1 MRYLR
6 MWRQQKFDI
15 IVVGGGPAGTTAA
28 RYAAQEG
35 LSVLLL
41 EKDRDIGV
49 PVRCGEAVTDEGLRI
64 FHEPQ
69 ERWIKSTIKR
79 LRLIPP
85 SEKAID
91 LNLQQIGYI
100 LDRRV
105 FDYDLGEY
113 ASQAGAQIVTK
124 AYVTGLIIKND
135 FVSGVT
141 GIFMGQPFNVESK
154 LVIAADG
161 VESRVGRWAGLKTNI
176 KMKDMESAYQKTITG
191 IEVDENRFDIYVSR
205 KWAPGGYLWIFPK
218 GPNIANVGLGVSGEY
233 SKEKSAIRYLDE
245 FLDSHFP
252 NYSVVAQAAG
262 GVPCAR
268 TLKTIVSN
276 GLMLTGDAAR
286 MVNPMTGGGIVSG
299 MRGGLLAAQTAVK
312 AINNGDVSAKSLKP
326 FQKEWHK
333 VGGKNHDRFYRIK
346 ETIYKLS
353 DDDIDSI
360 ADAVSEIPEGERTIT
375 KVFSKAV
382 FKKPSLVV
390 DVVRVFAGV

>member
-1 MRYLR
+1 

-141 GIFMGQPFNVESK
+141 GIFMGQPFNIESK

-176 KMKDMESAYQKTITG
+176 KMKDMESAYQKTISG

-326 FQKEWHK
+326 YQKEWHK

-353 DDDIDSI
+353 DEDIDSI

>member
-1 MRYLR
+1 
-6 MWRQQKFDI
+6 MWRKQKFDI

-141 GIFMGQPFNVESK
+141 GIFMGQPFNIESK

-326 FQKEWHK
+326 FQKQWHK

>member
-1 MRYLR
+1 
-6 MWRQQKFDI
+6 MWRQQKFDV

-141 GIFMGQPFNVESK
+141 GIFMGQPFNIESK

-353 DDDIDSI
+353 DEDIDSI

>member
-1 MRYLR
+1 

-141 GIFMGQPFNVESK
+141 GIFMGQPFNIESK

-360 ADAVSEIPEGERTIT
+360 ADAVSEIPEEERTIT

>member
-1 MRYLR
+1 

-141 GIFMGQPFNVESK
+141 GIFMGQPFNIESK

-191 IEVDENRFDIYVSR
+191 IEVDESRFDIFVSR
-205 KWAPGGYLWIFPK
+205 KWAPGGYLWVFPK

-353 DDDIDSI
+353 DEDIDSI

-390 DVVRVFAGV
+390 DVIRVFAGM

>member
-1 MRYLR
+1 

-141 GIFMGQPFNVESK
+141 GIFMGQPFNIESK

-326 FQKEWHK
+326 FQKQWHK

>member
-1 MRYLR
+1 
-6 MWRQQKFDI
+6 MWRKQKFDI

-141 GIFMGQPFNVESK
+141 GIFMGQPFNIESK

>member
-1 MRYLR
+1 

-141 GIFMGQPFNVESK
+141 GIFMGQPFNIESK

>member
-1 MRYLR
+1 

-353 DDDIDSI
+353 DEDIDSI

>member
-1 MRYLR
+1 

-286 MVNPMTGGGIVSG
+286 MVNPMTGGGIVPG
-299 MRGGLLAAQTAVK
+299 MRGGMLAAQTAVK

-360 ADAVSEIPEGERTIT
+360 ADAVSEIPEEERTIT

>member
-1 MRYLR
+1 

-41 EKDRDIGV
+41 GKDRDIGV

-141 GIFMGQPFNVESK
+141 GIFMGQPFNIESK

-353 DDDIDSI
+353 DEDIDSI

>member
-1 MRYLR
+1 
-6 MWRQQKFDI
+6 MWRKQKFDI

-49 PVRCGEAVTDEGLRI
+49 PVRCGEAVSDEGLRI

-105 FDYDLGEY
+105 FDYDLGEF

-176 KMKDMESAYQKTITG
+176 KMKDMESAYQKTISG

-326 FQKEWHK
+326 FQKQWHK

>member
-1 MRYLR
+1 

-49 PVRCGEAVTDEGLRI
+49 PVRCGEAVSDEGLRI

-69 ERWIKSTIKR
+69 KRWIKSTIKR

-141 GIFMGQPFNVESK
+141 GIFMGQPFNIESK

-353 DDDIDSI
+353 DEDIDSI

>member
-1 MRYLR
+1 

-141 GIFMGQPFNVESK
+141 GIFMGQPFNIESK

-390 DVVRVFAGV
+390 DVIRVFAGV

>member
-1 MRYLR
+1 

-176 KMKDMESAYQKTITG
+176 KMKDMESAYQKTISG

-353 DDDIDSI
+353 DEDIDSI

>member
-1 MRYLR
+1 

-79 LRLIPP
+79 LRLISP

-105 FDYDLGEY
+105 FDYDLGEF

-176 KMKDMESAYQKTITG
+176 KMKDMESAYQKTISG

-326 FQKEWHK
+326 FQKQWHK